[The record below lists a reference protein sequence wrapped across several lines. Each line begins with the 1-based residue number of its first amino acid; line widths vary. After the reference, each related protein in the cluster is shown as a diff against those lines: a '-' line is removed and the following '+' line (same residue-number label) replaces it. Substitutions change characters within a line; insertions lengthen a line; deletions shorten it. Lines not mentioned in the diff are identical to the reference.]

1 MLTTGSPAVAIARAH
16 VEAWSN
22 HDFDTARGRLTTDV
36 KVTATT
42 TNAAVPKTDLAGIDA
57 YMQGLIAFA
66 QGVLPGSA
74 RVIASVG
81 DERTALLMLTVQTAG
96 GPDGAQITLPGAWLY
111 LLDENGKIKVEQ
123 VVFYVV
129 PN

>member
-1 MLTTGSPAVAIARAH
+1 MSLHTPLPWLSDSRPTSRSPQRPRTPPSRRLTSPASTR
-16 VEAWSN
+16 
-22 HDFDTARGRLTTDV
+22 TCR
-36 KVTATT
+36 
-42 TNAAVPKTDLAGIDA
+42 
-57 YMQGLIAFA
+57 GLIAFA